1 MFFVHGSGTVA
12 LHPHTW
18 IGIIEVDNCR
28 REISMGLLD
37 GIVGNVMGSM
47 LGGNQENN
55 PLGRILAGVQGGNSA
70 GQGLS
75 LIQIVLSL
83 MQQNGGL
90 NGVLD
95 KFRQGGMRQQA
106 DSWVSSGQNM
116 GISPEQLQQVFGSST
131 IGNIAAQLGLSH
143 EQAGSAMSQVL
154 PEVVNQL
161 TPEGQVPENQD
172 QIISQGL
179 ESLSAGLPK

>member
-1 MFFVHGSGTVA
+1 
-12 LHPHTW
+12 
-18 IGIIEVDNCR
+18 
-28 REISMGLLD
+28 MGLLD
-37 GIVGNVMGSM
+37 GIVGNVMGSI
-47 LGGNQENN
+47 LGGNREDN
-55 PLGRILAGVQGGNSA
+55 PLGRILAGMHGGNSSP
-70 GQGLS
+70 QGLS

-83 MQQNGGL
+83 LQQNGGL

-95 KFRQGGMRQQA
+95 KFRQGGMAQQA

-131 IGNIAAQLGLSH
+131 IGTIAAQLGLSN

-161 TPEGQVPENQD
+161 TPQGEVPENDD

-179 ESLSAGLPK
+179 DALSAGLPK